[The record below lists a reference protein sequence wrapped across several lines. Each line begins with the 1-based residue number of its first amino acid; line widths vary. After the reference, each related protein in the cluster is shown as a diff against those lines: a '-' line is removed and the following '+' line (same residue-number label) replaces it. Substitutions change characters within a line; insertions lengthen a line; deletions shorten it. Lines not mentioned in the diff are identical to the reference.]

1 VVIYGPSQK
10 QLTGKD
16 HMQPIETSRRERKK
30 DETRERIS
38 RAAIDLFAEKGFDTT
53 TVDEIAQRADVAKGT
68 FFNYFPR
75 KEAVLTAL
83 AEDEVEEF
91 EAWVEA
97 KLAEPG
103 PARDKL
109 FAMVDCAVESYEQD
123 PALRRLALIELQKG
137 EPGLVGRIHARGH
150 AVVRRVV
157 EAAQADGSLR
167 ADLDPDRATALLRST
182 YIGTMMQWLFR
193 GDPQDVRGE
202 LRARLTMLLD
212 GLAQQPGS
220 PR

>member
-1 VVIYGPSQK
+1 
-10 QLTGKD
+10 
-16 HMQPIETSRRERKK
+16 MQPIETSRRERKK
-30 DETRERIS
+30 DETRERIA
-38 RAAIDLFAEKGFDTT
+38 RAAVELFTEKGFETT

-103 PARDKL
+103 SARAKL
-109 FAMVDCAVESYEQD
+109 YDLVDCAVDSYEQN
-123 PALRRLALIELQKG
+123 PTLRRRALIELQKG
-137 EPGLVGRIHARGH
+137 EPELVGQIHARGH

-157 EAAQADGSLR
+157 VAGQADGSLR

-182 YIGTMMQWLFR
+182 YIGTVMQWLFR

-202 LRARLTMLLD
+202 LRARLAMLLD
-212 GLAQQPGS
+212 GLAPKEP